1 MTYVKAKFNTA
12 FSPMKDPIDR
22 RPLHI
27 GIVLLVGGQSKRMG
41 RNKQLLPWRG
51 KTVLDAVCGALQCGW
66 GGDVVSTMSCK
77 LPFVAVTGD
86 DHEKLEPIVTK
97 YGFEAI
103 RNEHPDL
110 GQGASIAMGVR
121 HLVETSPLSLD
132 GILCSVGDQP
142 LLMSTVVHE
151 VISTFS
157 ENFHSKTIV
166 VPHYGANYQ
175 SGNPVL
181 FGSHWFESLQHIQ
194 GDQGGKTIIRGS
206 GKDHVIKL
214 WIRDDIGYDIDTPD
228 DFERLKQRE
237 SEAL

>member
-1 MTYVKAKFNTA
+1 MTYVKAKSNTA
-12 FSPMKDPIDR
+12 FSPMGDPIGR

-27 GIVLLVGGQSKRMG
+27 GVVLLVGGQSKRMG
-41 RNKQLLPWRG
+41 CNKLLLPWRG
-51 KTVLDAVCGALQCGW
+51 ATVLDTVCGALQCGW
-66 GGDVVSTMSCK
+66 GGDIVSTMSCK

-103 RNEHPDL
+103 HNEHPEL
-110 GQGASIAMGVR
+110 GQGVSIAIGVR
-121 HLVETSPLSLD
+121 HLVETSPIPLD

-142 LLMSTVVHE
+142 LLTSTVIHE

-166 VPHYGANYQ
+166 VPLYGPNYQ

-181 FGSHWFESLQHIQ
+181 FGSHWFNFLQQIQ
-194 GDQGGKTIIRGS
+194 GDQGGKTIIRGA

-214 WIRDDIGYDIDTPD
+214 WIRDDIGCDIDIPD